1 MSLPKSYDEFQNSF
15 QSDEPPE
22 MWPEALKALWW
33 DARGNWEASHEIA
46 QEISSD
52 IGCWIHGYL
61 HRKEGD
67 KWNAGYWYQ
76 RAGRSFPTA
85 TLEEESK
92 EMVLVLLKK

>member
-1 MSLPKSYDEFQNSF
+1 MSLPNSYDDFLKTFQVA
-15 QSDEPPE
+15 EPPE

-52 IGCWIHGYL
+52 MGYWIHAYL

-76 RAGRSFPTA
+76 RAGRPFPNA
-85 TLEEESK
+85 SLEEESK
-92 EMVLVLLKK
+92 EIVLTLLKR